1 MAIVPFQRPTPQVRV
16 PNPEPQIDDTYLAI
30 AAAGMHEMDRLFEP
44 LDITSQAQKADTQK
58 TATDWPK
65 GTSPEV
71 RKTFDDRLKAG
82 DITKD
87 QYNKAMRDTR
97 QFQDNP

>member
-1 MAIVPFQRPTPQVRV
+1 MPVVPFNRSPQPKV
-16 PNPEPQIDDTYLAI
+16 PSPQPEVDDTYLAI
-30 AAAGMHEMDRLFEP
+30 AAAGMHDMGKLFEP
-44 LDITSQAQKADTQK
+44 MDITSQAQKADMQK

-82 DITKD
+82 DITRE
-87 QYNKAMRDTR
+87 QYNKAMRDPR